1 MNLLSIDWKKESM
14 WFFYQKFYV
23 CRFVLNYRSVL
34 FFINIADI
42 IFSFSSSFLRL
53 SVLKTIIFAALSAT
67 ANAGAVQLTA
77 ANFDAEVIDSGKSGF
92 VKFLAPW

>member
-1 MNLLSIDWKKESM
+1 
-14 WFFYQKFYV
+14 
-23 CRFVLNYRSVL
+23 NYKSVL
-34 FFINIADI
+34 FFIKIADI